1 MIFKPSSGL
10 YAHFNSPTLY
20 LPISFCIFPNLKYFR
35 AKLCVTVPE
44 ICALMFLAEILLECK
59 GSSIGVLVSG
69 PKKKR
74 QEVAAI
80 CSSGLANNLH
90 FDSISFSW

>member
-1 MIFKPSSGL
+1 
-10 YAHFNSPTLY
+10 
-20 LPISFCIFPNLKYFR
+20 
-35 AKLCVTVPE
+35 
-44 ICALMFLAEILLECK
+44 MFLAEILLECE

-69 PKKKR
+69 PKQMR
-74 QEVAAI
+74 QEVAEI